1 MMDRFGI
8 QDTNAGLMVLVFP
21 GRNAFIPEEA
31 RTAVAPESRGR
42 RTPNSLI

>member
-21 GRNAFIPEEA
+21 GRNAFTQKRQEQWV
-31 RTAVAPESRGR
+31 TPESGGR
-42 RTPNSLI
+42 RTPDSLI